1 MPKKI
6 TIEMLAQ
13 MIQRGFQETAT
24 KSELQELRKHGDEN
38 FRLLADDIRLVKE
51 DVHDMKI
58 TLGPLVRT
66 VAQME
71 RELQNFH
78 LRLSRLERKIGIA
91 K

>member
-6 TIEMLAQ
+6 TIETLAE
-13 MIQRGFQETAT
+13 MIRRGFHETAT
-24 KSELQELRKHGDEN
+24 KSELEELRKHGDEN

-66 VAQME
+66 VVQME
-71 RELQNFH
+71 HELQNFH
-78 LRLSRLERKIGIA
+78 LRLSRLERKTGIA